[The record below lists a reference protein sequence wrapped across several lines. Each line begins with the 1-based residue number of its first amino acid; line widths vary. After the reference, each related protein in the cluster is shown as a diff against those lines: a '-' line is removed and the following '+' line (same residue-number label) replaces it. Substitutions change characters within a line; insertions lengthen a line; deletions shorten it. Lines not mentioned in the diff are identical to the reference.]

1 MYVTISTYNRCSV
14 RLYLRLLLGELLSYL
29 RYLCLFAHCCV
40 QHILCCVFVLS
51 VFVLCTLCCQCL
63 GIVFLRLVYPMLPVS
78 RDCLFTSCVPYV
90 ARVSGMSFYVL
101 CTLCCPFLG
110 IVFLRLVYPML
121 PVSWD
126 CPFLIA
132 TSVFTNV
139 LFKSYAYPKSGI
151 NCYLSISTGLD
162 NKIDDF
168 NFPIVNFPHIDC
180 NKQSLHT
187 IAHTLAR
194 ICSLYSN
201 SLQRHRFL
209 NIKLLNQWILTNCLT
224 LSFKMLFGRYQH
236 TCWNKR

>member
-14 RLYLRLLLGELLSYL
+14 RLYLRLLLWGLLSYL
-29 RYLCLFAHCCV
+29 RYLCLLAHCCV
-40 QHILCCVFVLS
+40 QLILCCVFVLS
-51 VFVLCTLCCQCL
+51 VFVLCTLCCPYL
-63 GIVFLRLVYPMLPVS
+63 AIVCFRLVYPMLPVS
-78 RDCLFTSCVPYV
+78 R
-90 ARVSGMSFYVL
+90 
-101 CTLCCPFLG
+101 
-110 IVFLRLVYPML
+110 
-121 PVSWD
+121 D

-139 LFKSYAYPKSGI
+139 LFKSYVYPKACI

-162 NKIDDF
+162 NKRDDF
-168 NFPIVNFPHIDC
+168 NFPIVNFPYIDC

-194 ICSLYSN
+194 ICSLYSD